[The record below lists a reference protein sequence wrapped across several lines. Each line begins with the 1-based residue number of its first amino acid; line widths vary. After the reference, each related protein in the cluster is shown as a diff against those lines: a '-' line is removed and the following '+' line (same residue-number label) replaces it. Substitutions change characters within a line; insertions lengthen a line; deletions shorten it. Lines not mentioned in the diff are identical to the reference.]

1 MALMVYSKSSPY
13 YDTDTYGIFLDVTK
27 FRNIPYDTSDI
38 VYEIDLSYNYRPDL
52 LAYDLYGNSELWWVF
67 AMRNPN
73 TIKDPVFDFK
83 SGTIIYIPK
92 KGAVTTALGL

>member
-1 MALMVYSKSSPY
+1 MASIVYSKASPY
-13 YDTDTYGIFLDVTK
+13 YNTDTYGIFLDVTK
-27 FRNIPYDTSDI
+27 FRDIPYDTSDI
-38 VYEIDLSYNYRPDL
+38 VYEIDLLYNYRPDL

-73 TIKDPVFDFK
+73 TIKDPVFDFR